1 MAKTGPGRG
10 PKISNEVRRL
20 IISEAIHDSK
30 NMPRRALAVRL
41 QDLIEKMGEVSP
53 TEDTLAKM
61 ISEARN
67 QQPSELDEPWSIG
80 ACAQYDIPADI
91 VPILMKIEKL
101 RASQNKDGFGEITIR
116 EAQWVARLFPVAEP
130 LINRIVNDDESR
142 PWWLSLIVSSYVL
155 REKLSE
161 QMNEPYPNTADL
173 DGLYFS
179 NEDPFSDAS
188 LIAWWSMIPSEYREV
203 ILDTVEQERLITH
216 EDIKRNKGR
225 PLSEEET
232 KMTDDCFD
240 VLKSGGLNA
249 LSEFVRQS
257 PLAQENGMMQLISSI
272 LYSKAVWREP
282 Q

>member
-1 MAKTGPGRG
+1 
-10 PKISNEVRRL
+10 
-20 IISEAIHDSK
+20 
-30 NMPRRALAVRL
+30 
-41 QDLIEKMGEVSP
+41 MGEVSP

-232 KMTDDCFD
+232 KMIDDCFD

-257 PLAQENGMMQLISSI
+257 PLAQENGMMPLISSI

>member
-10 PKISNEVRRL
+10 PKISSEVRRL

-232 KMTDDCFD
+232 KMIDDCFD